1 MIRNIL
7 LIHLLTTRLP
17 PSAFTYTPPRTSR
30 RNLPLNLMT
39 QIPEFPIVRA
49 VDVVG
54 EFVAEG
60 GADGVVGAVAVVGV
74 GAETQFDDLAGVA
87 VEAEEAGGAFVG
99 GGGVG

>member
-1 MIRNIL
+1 
-7 LIHLLTTRLP
+7 
-17 PSAFTYTPPRTSR
+17 
-30 RNLPLNLMT
+30 MT
-39 QIPEFPIVRA
+39 QVPKLAIVGT

-74 GAETQFDDLAGVA
+74 GTETEFDDLAGVA
-87 VEAEEAGGAFVG
+87 VEAEETGGAFVG